1 MTETII
7 LTAVGSALATLG
19 GRVLWDRWRA
29 PERIAREVRMG
40 YVTRA
45 ECDKCLSGTQQRLQM
60 MESGLAEFRNENRD
74 DHGRLFDRL
83 DALAREIR
91 RSNGRG
97 GGG

>member
-1 MTETII
+1 METLIV
-7 LTAVGSALATLG
+7 ASVGSALAALA

-29 PERIAREVRMG
+29 PERIEREVRMG

-45 ECDKCLSGTQQRLQM
+45 ECDKCLSGTQQRLQTL
-60 MESGLAEFRNENRD
+60 EAGLAEFRNENRD

-83 DALAREIR
+83 DALAREVR
-91 RSNGRG
+91 RANGRG